1 MRIVYT
7 HTYIY
12 IYTYVFTFFYEMVNF
27 MFQLGW
33 ATGYS
38 DIWSNIVLVISLK
51 VFLNEVNIEQCR
63 VKLIDCSTRCGLELA
78 GLLTATTP

>member
-1 MRIVYT
+1 MHIIYA

-12 IYTYVFTFFYEMVNF
+12 IYTYAFTFFYEMVTF
-27 MFQLGW
+27 MIQLGW

-38 DIWSNIVLVISLK
+38 DIWSNIALVISVK

-63 VKLIDCSTRCGLELA
+63 EES
-78 GLLTATTP
+78 